1 MGRHLFYLSILY
13 ARWRP
18 LYSTSRVLITHGV
31 HRECVE
37 CINSGKFDYCSALWC
52 IKNCCTIMWDIR
64 RILLYKRAAMH
75 QSAENINLLAFLC
88 CCLYFY
94 FFLIV
99 HIFGNQCFVFQ
110 NIIYMFIQKNEVQFV
125 GARRDSNRAYTER
138 GDTFLQ
144 VSTFFHGLLLCDVAC
159 RLILLVF
166 NST

>member
-110 NIIYMFIQKNEVQFV
+110 NIIYLYVYSFMKYSLWGQGGIV
-125 GARRDSNRAYTER
+125 TE
-138 GDTFLQ
+138 
-144 VSTFFHGLLLCDVAC
+144 
-159 RLILLVF
+159 LILSAEIHFFRFLLFSMVCF
-166 NST
+166 CATSHVA

>member
-94 FFLIV
+94 FFLLYIFLVISVSCFKTLFICLFKKMKYSLWGQGGIV
-99 HIFGNQCFVFQ
+99 
-110 NIIYMFIQKNEVQFV
+110 
-125 GARRDSNRAYTER
+125 TE
-138 GDTFLQ
+138 
-144 VSTFFHGLLLCDVAC
+144 
-159 RLILLVF
+159 LILSAEIHFFRFLLFSMVCF
-166 NST
+166 CATSHVA